1 MDSIILSRI
10 RALGTHGVL
19 PEEQSRPQPFEIDV
33 ELYADLTRAGQ
44 SDVLS
49 DTVDYDSVIERT
61 VKIVEAERFALLEAL
76 AARIADDCR
85 SDPRVTRA
93 VVTVRKLRPPV
104 GHQVDHVAVR
114 VER

>member
-1 MDSIILSRI
+1 MDAIILSRI

-33 ELYADLTRAGQ
+33 ELGVDLTRAGQ
-44 SDVLS
+44 TDVLS
-49 DTVDYDSVIERT
+49 DTVDYDSIIERT

-76 AARIADDCR
+76 AARIAEDCR
-85 SDPRVTRA
+85 TDPRVVRA
-93 VVTVRKLRPPV
+93 TVTVRKLRPPV
-104 GHQVDHVAVR
+104 GHLVEHVAVR

>member
-33 ELYADLTRAGQ
+33 ELDVDMTRAGQ
-44 SDVLS
+44 TDVLS

-85 SDPRVTRA
+85 SDPRVSR
-93 VVTVRKLRPPV
+93 VRVTVRKMRPPV
-104 GHQVDHVAVR
+104 GHLVDHVAIR